1 MGTIIG
7 GIVLGLLIFGLVFL
21 YMMLS
26 KNPNIQTCGCGVL
39 LAIVI
44 VILGIFEG
52 IFRPLSG
59 YEEPQ
64 IDSTTKLVSLR
75 DETIS
80 EGSRGLFYIS
90 ISGNNS
96 YIYYVEVDS
105 PYASDSQKAYKSNTI
120 SSNNVT
126 IIEDDNYIDAK
137 LITYVR
143 YGKKSFWTFA
153 VDCKEYE
160 YVFYVPTGTIVR
172 DVSLG

>member
-1 MGTIIG
+1 MATIIG

-26 KNPNIQTCGCGVL
+26 ENPNIQTCGCGVL

-44 VILGIFEG
+44 AILGISEG

-80 EGSRGLFYIS
+80 EGSGLFYIS

-96 YIYYVEVDS
+96 YTYYVE
-105 PYASDSQKAYKSNTI
+105 
-120 SSNNVT
+120 
-126 IIEDDNYIDAK
+126 
-137 LITYVR
+137 LILL
-143 YGKKSFWTFA
+143 TFLILKRHTR
-153 VDCKEYE
+153 VIQFL
-160 YVFYVPTGTIVR
+160 VIM
-172 DVSLG
+172 

>member
-26 KNPNIQTCGCGVL
+26 ENPNIQTCGCGVL

-44 VILGIFEG
+44 AILGISVG

-80 EGSRGLFYIS
+80 EGSGLFYIS

-96 YIYYVEVDS
+96 YTYYVEVDS

-126 IIEDDNYIDAK
+126 IIEDDSYTDAK
-137 LITYVR
+137 LITYVK

>member
-26 KNPNIQTCGCGVL
+26 ENPNIHTCGCGVL
-39 LAIVI
+39 LAILI
-44 VILGIFEG
+44 AILGIFEG

-80 EGSRGLFYIS
+80 EGSGLFYIS

-96 YIYYVEVDS
+96 YTYYVEVDS

-126 IIEDDNYIDAK
+126 IIEDDNYTDAK
-137 LITYVR
+137 LITYVK

>member
-26 KNPNIQTCGCGVL
+26 ENPNIQTCGCGVL

-44 VILGIFEG
+44 AILGISEG

-80 EGSRGLFYIS
+80 EGSGLFYIS

-96 YIYYVEVDS
+96 YTYYVEVDS
-105 PYASDSQKAYKSNTI
+105 PHASGSQKAYKSDTI
-120 SSNNVT
+120 SSDNVT
-126 IIEDDNYIDAK
+126 II
-137 LITYVR
+137 
-143 YGKKSFWTFA
+143 
-153 VDCKEYE
+153 
-160 YVFYVPTGTIVR
+160 
-172 DVSLG
+172 